1 MFRNSILEFWVG
13 LFLLFGIAGLVIL
26 AFKVSGLSGY
36 IGEKTYTVYAAFD
49 NVGGLKVRS
58 QVAMAGVRI
67 GEVTAV
73 DLDEKT
79 FRARVTMKIDNN
91 FDEIPTDSSASIFTE
106 GLLGANYISISP
118 GFDESYLK
126 EGGKMV
132 ETHSAL
138 ILENLIGQFLYSAN
152 SKKDDEADNSAKS
165 NKSDKSESTVT
176 K

>member
-13 LFLLFGIAGLVIL
+13 LFLLFGVAGLVVL
-26 AFKVSGLSGY
+26 AFKVSGLSGT
-36 IGEKTYTVYAAFD
+36 IGAKTYAVYATFD

-67 GEVTAV
+67 GEVSKV
-73 DLDEKT
+73 ELDEKT
-79 FRARVTMKIDNN
+79 FRAKVTLKIDQN
-91 FDEIPTDSSASIFTE
+91 FHEIPTDSSASILTE

-118 GFDESYLK
+118 GFDETFLQNGSQI
-126 EGGKMV
+126 V

-152 SKKDDEADNSAKS
+152 SKKDEPAANDSSAATS
-165 NKSDKSESTVT
+165 EDKAS
-176 K
+176 KQ